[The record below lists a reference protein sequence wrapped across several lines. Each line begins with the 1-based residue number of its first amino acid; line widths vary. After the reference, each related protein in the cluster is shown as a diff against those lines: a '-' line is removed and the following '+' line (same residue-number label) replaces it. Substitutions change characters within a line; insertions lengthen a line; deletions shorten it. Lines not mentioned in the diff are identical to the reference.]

1 MAQINNKPSPK
12 PRFNFLWFWAVVAI
26 GIIAYALF
34 SDSGSSPVK
43 GNQTMVEELVEGGSV
58 ERISILDHE
67 TVRVFLKK
75 EHVDSLTKSDKR
87 FKDMPRSG
95 AQIVYTSHG
104 DAEYFE
110 RTIKEAQRPAV
121 AERKEPT
128 ADVVVADSLA
138 VDADV
143 AVVMPAEDVADTESI
158 NDIVFEYEVSK
169 EGFWDYVISF
179 LPWVLI
185 LLVFIFIMRSMSRGA
200 GGGAGG
206 IMNVGKARAQ
216 MSDKNNKDRVTFKDV
231 AGLEE
236 AKVEIMEIVDFLKNA
251 NKYKELGA
259 KIPRGAL
266 LAGPPGTGK
275 TLLAKAVA
283 GEANVP
289 FLSISGS
296 DFVEMFGGVGASR
309 VRDLFEQA
317 KKVAPCIVF
326 IDEIDAIGR
335 ARGKN
340 SGFSGN
346 DERENTLNQ
355 LLTEM
360 DGFQTNAGVIVLA
373 ATNRV
378 DILDKALMRAGRFD
392 RQIEVGL
399 PDVKERK
406 EIFEVHLK
414 RLKLDKKLDREFLAK
429 QTPGFAGADI
439 ANVCNEA
446 ALIAARNDHKVVMQE
461 DFLAAIDRIVGGL
474 ERRNMPM
481 TAAERRS
488 TAIHEVGH
496 AVVMWRLQN
505 CDPVL
510 KVTIIPRGRSLGATW
525 YLPEERVNHNVEH
538 FMHKMAGL
546 LGGRIAEQELLNVTS
561 TGAISD
567 LERTSKTAYAMVA
580 YYGMSP
586 KVGNIS
592 YYDTTGQR
600 DMFTKPFSEQTAQL
614 IDEEVRR
621 IVDEVVVMTRD
632 IINAERENIERIADI
647 LLEKE
652 TIFSEDIEAVL
663 GKSAQQI
670 AKEALEATEAEAKSE
685 EATDAPAEDGAKV
698 TTAEGTDI
706 KYVIEPSA
714 DDAADKE
721 A

>member
-1 MAQINNKPSPK
+1 MATKQGKPMIQ
-12 PRFNFLWFWAVVAI
+12 PRFNFMWFWALVVIVII
-26 GIIAYALF
+26 GYSTF
-34 SDSGSSPVK
+34 SSPELRPIE
-43 GNQTMVEELVEGGSV
+43 GDWNMVDELVERGLV
-58 ERISILDHE
+58 ERIEVMDKEKASIY
-67 TVRVFLKK
+67 LKAYAPDVL
-75 EHVDSLTKSDKR
+75 EGDER
-87 FKDMPRSG
+87 FKLLPKTG
-95 AQIVYTSHG
+95 VQIRYNTGG
-104 DAEYFE
+104 DVQYF
-110 RTIKEAQRPAV
+110 
-121 AERKEPT
+121 AERIAKAEAKALESNPD
-128 ADVVVADSLA
+128 ADAVVVKYGRTEKGWMGYML
-138 VDADV
+138 DA
-143 AVVMPAEDVADTESI
+143 
-158 NDIVFEYEVSK
+158 
-169 EGFWDYVISF
+169 
-179 LPWVLI
+179 LPWILI
-185 LLVFIFIMRSMSRGA
+185 IVVWIIIMRSMSRNAAGGA
-200 GGGAGG
+200 GGG

-216 MSDKNNKDRVTFKDV
+216 MNDKNNKERVTFKDV

-236 AKVEIMEIVDFLKNA
+236 AKVEIMEIVDFLKKA
-251 NKYKELGA
+251 DKYKALGA
-259 KIPRGAL
+259 KIPKGAL

-296 DFVEMFGGVGASR
+296 DFVEMFVGVGASR

-406 EIFEVHLK
+406 EIFDVHLRK
-414 RLKLDKKLDREFLAK
+414 LKLDDKLDREFLAK

-446 ALIAARNDHKVVMQE
+446 ALIAARNNKDAVTQE

-481 TAAERRS
+481 TEKERRS
-488 TAIHEVGH
+488 TAIHEAGH
-496 AVVMWRLQN
+496 ATVMWRLEH

-510 KVTIIPRGRSLGATW
+510 KITIIPRGRSLGATW

-538 FMHKMAGL
+538 FMHKLAGL
-546 LGGRIAEQELLNVTS
+546 VAGRVAEQTLLDVIS
-561 TGAISD
+561 TGAIND

-586 KVGNIS
+586 KVGNVS
-592 YYDTTGQR
+592 WFDATGQR
-600 DMFTKPFSEQTAQL
+600 DMFTKPFSERTAEL
-614 IDEEVRR
+614 IDDEVRR
-621 IVDEVVVMTRD
+621 IVDEAVALARQIVEEDR
-632 IINAERENIERIADI
+632 ERIEALAD
-647 LLEKE
+647 LLLKKE
-652 TIFSEDIEAVL
+652 TIFTEDIESVL
-663 GKSAQQI
+663 GVSAQQ
-670 AKEALEATEAEAKSE
+670 KSKATEVVEQSSEVESEASVE
-685 EATDAPAEDGAKV
+685 
-698 TTAEGTDI
+698 
-706 KYVIEPSA
+706 
-714 DDAADKE
+714 
-721 A
+721 

>member
-1 MAQINNKPSPK
+1 MATKQGKPMIQ
-12 PRFNFLWFWAVVAI
+12 PRFNFMWFWALVVIVII
-26 GIIAYALF
+26 GYSTF
-34 SDSGSSPVK
+34 SSPELRPIE
-43 GNQTMVEELVEGGSV
+43 GDWNMVDELVERGLV
-58 ERISILDHE
+58 ERIEVLDREKASIYLRENASEVLADDE
-67 TVRVFLKK
+67 
-75 EHVDSLTKSDKR
+75 R
-87 FKDMPRSG
+87 FKLLPKTG
-95 AQIVYTSHG
+95 VQIRYNTGG
-104 DAEYFE
+104 DVQYF
-110 RTIKEAQRPAV
+110 
-121 AERKEPT
+121 AERLAKAEAKALETDP
-128 ADVVVADSLA
+128 DVKSVVVKYGRTEKGWVEYLL
-138 VDADV
+138 DA
-143 AVVMPAEDVADTESI
+143 
-158 NDIVFEYEVSK
+158 
-169 EGFWDYVISF
+169 
-179 LPWVLI
+179 LPWILI
-185 LLVFIFIMRSMSRGA
+185 IVVWIIIMRSMSRNAAGGA
-200 GGGAGG
+200 GGG

-216 MSDKNNKDRVTFKDV
+216 MNDKNNKERVTFKDV

-236 AKVEIMEIVDFLKNA
+236 AKVEIMEIVDFLKKA
-251 NKYKELGA
+251 DKYKALGA
-259 KIPRGAL
+259 KIPKGAL

-296 DFVEMFGGVGASR
+296 DFVEMFVGVGASR

-406 EIFEVHLK
+406 EIFDVHLRK
-414 RLKLDKKLDREFLAK
+414 LKLDDKLDREFLAK

-446 ALIAARNDHKVVMQE
+446 ALIAARNNKDAVTQE

-481 TAAERRS
+481 TEKERRS
-488 TAIHEVGH
+488 TAIHEAGH
-496 AVVMWRLQN
+496 ATVMWRLEH

-510 KVTIIPRGRSLGATW
+510 KITIIPRGRSLGATW

-538 FMHKMAGL
+538 FMHKLAGL
-546 LGGRIAEQELLNVTS
+546 VAGRVAEQTLLDVIS
-561 TGAISD
+561 TGAIND

-586 KVGNIS
+586 KVGNVS
-592 YYDTTGQR
+592 WFDATGQR
-600 DMFTKPFSEQTAQL
+600 DMFTKPFSERTAEL
-614 IDEEVRR
+614 IDDEVRR
-621 IVDEVVVMTRD
+621 IVDEAVALARQIVEEDR
-632 IINAERENIERIADI
+632 ERIEALAD
-647 LLEKE
+647 LLLKKE
-652 TIFSEDIEAVL
+652 TIFTEDIESVL
-663 GKSAQQI
+663 GVSAQQR
-670 AKEALEATEAEAKSE
+670 AKAAEVVEQSSEVESEASVE
-685 EATDAPAEDGAKV
+685 
-698 TTAEGTDI
+698 
-706 KYVIEPSA
+706 
-714 DDAADKE
+714 
-721 A
+721 

>member
-1 MAQINNKPSPK
+1 MQ
-12 PRFNFLWFWAVVAI
+12 PRFNFMWFWALVVIVII
-26 GIIAYALF
+26 GYSTF
-34 SDSGSSPVK
+34 SSPELRPIE
-43 GNQTMVEELVEGGSV
+43 GDWNMVDELVERGLV
-58 ERISILDHE
+58 ERIEVLDKEKASLYLKQDAPQILEGDE
-67 TVRVFLKK
+67 
-75 EHVDSLTKSDKR
+75 R
-87 FKDMPRSG
+87 FKLLPKTG
-95 AQIVYTSHG
+95 VQIRYNTGG
-104 DAEYFE
+104 DVQYF
-110 RTIKEAQRPAV
+110 
-121 AERKEPT
+121 AERIAKAEAKALESNPDVE
-128 ADVVVADSLA
+128 AVVVKYARSEKGW
-138 VDADV
+138 
-143 AVVMPAEDVADTESI
+143 M
-158 NDIVFEYEVSK
+158 EYL
-169 EGFWDYVISF
+169 ISA
-179 LPWVLI
+179 LPWILI
-185 LLVFIFIMRSMSRGA
+185 VVVWIIIMRSMSRNANGGA
-200 GGGAGG
+200 GGG

-216 MSDKNNKDRVTFKDV
+216 MSDKNNKERVTFKDV

-236 AKVEIMEIVDFLKNA
+236 AKIEIMEIVDFLKKA
-251 NKYKELGA
+251 DKYKALGA
-259 KIPRGAL
+259 KIPKGAL

-296 DFVEMFGGVGASR
+296 DFVEMFVGVGASR

-399 PDVKERK
+399 PDVKERQA
-406 EIFEVHLK
+406 IFDVHLRK
-414 RLKLDKKLDREFLAK
+414 IKLDDKLDREFLAK

-446 ALIAARNDHKVVMQE
+446 ALIAARNNKSVVMQE

-488 TAIHEVGH
+488 TAIHEAGH
-496 AVVMWRLQN
+496 ATVMWRLEH

-510 KVTIIPRGRSLGATW
+510 KITIIPRGRSLGATW

-538 FMHKMAGL
+538 FMHQLAGL
-546 LGGRIAEQELLNVTS
+546 VAGRVAEQTILDVVS
-561 TGAISD
+561 TGAIND

-586 KVGNIS
+586 KVGNVS
-592 YYDTTGQR
+592 WFDATGQR
-600 DMFTKPFSEQTAQL
+600 DMFTKPFSERTAEL
-614 IDEEVRR
+614 IDDEVRR
-621 IVDEVVVMTRD
+621 IVDEAVELARKIVSEDR
-632 IINAERENIERIADI
+632 ERIEALAD
-647 LLEKE
+647 LLLKKE
-652 TIFSEDIEAVL
+652 TIFTEDLESVL
-663 GKSAQQI
+663 GVSAQQR
-670 AKEALEATEAEAKSE
+670 AKAAQSEPAVEAEVVE
-685 EATDAPAEDGAKV
+685 
-698 TTAEGTDI
+698 
-706 KYVIEPSA
+706 
-714 DDAADKE
+714 
-721 A
+721 